1 MDKYGQYS
9 ILLFKSQSHCSVQ
22 SAASHCDMDIT
33 ISTGP
38 VQLLQEYSVTLP
50 DTVEQKISNA
60 KEMNFHLNPSLNFFL
75 QVYIA
80 TFVVSSYA
88 FSYYRTGGKPFNPIL
103 GETYECD
110 RPDKGF
116 QFVAEQ
122 VGVNPESV
130 MHP

>member
-1 MDKYGQYS
+1 
-9 ILLFKSQSHCSVQ
+9 
-22 SAASHCDMDIT
+22 
-33 ISTGP
+33 
-38 VQLLQEYSVTLP
+38 
-50 DTVEQKISNA
+50 
-60 KEMNFHLNPSLNFFL
+60 MNFHLKPALNFFL

-116 QFVAEQ
+116 RFVAEQ

-130 MHP
+130 MLP